1 MSIPTPDVVPL
12 TDPARVGNL
21 LAQTVAE
28 LETVD
33 EDSLQQACDDAGA
46 MVLGYL
52 MRADLVGLVDWE
64 LSILVT
70 VATRVAAR
78 IYRNPRD
85 LSSYNYNDVSVAYSD
100 PRILTPDERVMLDR
114 VGFPGFA

>member
-1 MSIPTPDVVPL
+1 MPL
-12 TDPARVGNL
+12 ATADRVGNL
-21 LAQTVAE
+21 LAQTVAD

-33 EDSLQQACDDAGA
+33 DDSLTQACEDADGL
-46 MVLGYL
+46 VLGYL
-52 MRADLVGLVDWE
+52 MIADTDDLESWE
-64 LSILVT
+64 LPVVTT

-85 LSSYNYNDVSVAYSD
+85 LSNYNYNDVSVAYTD
-100 PRILTPDERVMLDR
+100 ARILTPDERMMLDR